1 MGTNGC
7 KSDANVAHRFRKNNE
22 KVGRRKRRRMRFSL
36 DKSFGIADVIARFFD
51 IDFSDGAAVSGV
63 MARGVMVSLSNHMIA
78 AVVSSLFDP
87 STRSVQAE
95 LRAKFIPEVS

>member
-1 MGTNGC
+1 
-7 KSDANVAHRFRKNNE
+7 
-22 KVGRRKRRRMRFSL
+22 MRFSL

-78 AVVSSLFDP
+78 AVVSSPFDP
-87 STRSVQAE
+87 STSSVQAE